1 MRDLLTNKILVQ
13 FEGHG
18 QNITNVAF
26 IANKAS
32 GMANQKQA
40 FLSCTRSGECILWEV
55 PEVDQK
61 KVQKV
66 LQPPKIFDIECADQ
80 IDYVTGCKVMLGA
93 YLVTAISE

>member
-1 MRDLLTNKILVQ
+1 MRDLITNKILVQ

-93 YLVTAISE
+93 FLVTAISE